1 MTLEILTAKELA
13 KLMRVS
19 PDTIYALAARGE
31 LPGRR
36 VGRIWR
42 FPKDA
47 IETYIREQIS
57 PLPVTRDRLWS
68 DSERLAFGSANQASS
83 AEGMS

>member
-1 MTLEILTAKELA
+1 MEPEILTVGEVA

-19 PDTIYALAARGE
+19 RDTVYRLAVAGE

-47 IETYIREQIS
+47 IQSY
-57 PLPVTRDRLWS
+57 LHGVVTATAGRPGMPRALRDDR
-68 DSERLAFGSANQASS
+68 G
-83 AEGMS
+83 